1 MTHDRSG
8 DASPRRAAPGT
19 SLASPAPPRSA
30 EALAQLRAA
39 LGVADASAFAA
50 LGSEVRSQVLATGS
64 VLFREGDP
72 SDAMY
77 LVVRGE
83 LEVTV
88 ENPEHGSMV
97 VGRIGP
103 GEPVGEMQILSGGR
117 RTATVVATAESELAR
132 IERAAIALLASRDPG
147 AMSHLAD
154 GIRRRVRRNQLAA
167 ILPSLLGS
175 VDEAMLR
182 DVEAAVTWMTL
193 SRGTVLFE
201 EGDPGDR
208 AYILVSGRLQ
218 ASVRDAAGRDR
229 VVGEIARGEVVGEM
243 ALFTGEPRSA
253 RVRALRDSELVS
265 LDRPAFERL
274 IAGRPQTLLGL
285 TRLVVQRLRRAQGSA
300 PAESAAKTFAVV
312 AADPGVPLAD
322 FTRRLA
328 AALGE
333 VGSTLHLAAADLD
346 RHLGTPGLAQVA
358 PDDPHAPRI
367 ASWIDEQETRYRCV
381 VLEAD
386 STASAWSAR
395 CVRQADRLL
404 VVGRAGD
411 DPTPGETERQLCA
424 VDATTAAVPTS
435 LVLLHPPETRLPA
448 DTRRWL
454 EGRSLL
460 RHHHVRVDDQES
472 VARVARFMAGR
483 AVGIALS
490 GGGARGFAHIGV
502 LDAIREAGIPID
514 AIGGTSMGA
523 VIAAECALGWD
534 APTMARQNQA
544 IFGRW
549 RRDLTLPLLSILGG
563 HRSSARLRESIGD
576 VQIEDLWLPYFC
588 VSSNLSRA
596 QMMIHRA
603 GRLWLGLRASTSLP
617 GILPPVAHEGDLL
630 VDGALLRNL
639 PADVMREAIG
649 GGTIIAVDVSAETDM
664 QHEHPYQ
671 DSISGWRIL
680 WSRLNPFTQALPV
693 ANIAAVLQRSAELAS
708 VVMQRE
714 ALLRGIDLY
723 LRIPVQRFGM
733 LDFHQASDIIAAGHR
748 AAREKLAEWQTTT
761 ADLVPEQRT

>member
-1 MTHDRSG
+1 M
-8 DASPRRAAPGT
+8 
-19 SLASPAPPRSA
+19 
-30 EALAQLRAA
+30 AQLGTA
-39 LGVADASAFAA
+39 LGVVDGGSLAA
-50 LGSEVRSQVLATGS
+50 LEAAVTTQVLASGS
-64 VLFREGDP
+64 TLFREGDA

-77 LVVRGE
+77 LVLRGE
-83 LEVTV
+83 LEAAVDT
-88 ENPEHGSMV
+88 PEHGTIV

-103 GEPVGEMQILSGGR
+103 GEPVGEMQIISGGR
-117 RTATVVATAESELAR
+117 RTATVVATSETELAR
-132 IERAAIALLASRDPG
+132 IERAAIERLAHHDPA

-193 SRGTVLFE
+193 SRGTILFE

-243 ALFTGEPRSA
+243 AIFTGEPRSA

-265 LDRPAFERL
+265 LDRPAFEQL

-346 RHLGTPGLAQVA
+346 RLLGTPGLAQVA

-367 ASWIDEQETRYRCV
+367 ASWIDEQETRYRFV

-386 STASAWSAR
+386 ATASAWSAR

-424 VDATTAAVPTS
+424 ADATTAAVPTS

-448 DTRRWL
+448 GTRRWL

-472 VARVARFMAGR
+472 LARVARFMACR

-490 GGGARGFAHIGV
+490 GGGARGLAHVGV
-502 LDAIREAGIPID
+502 LDAVLEAGIPID

-534 APTMARQNQA
+534 SPTMARQNQA

-596 QMMIHRA
+596 QMMVHRA
-603 GRLWLGLRASTSLP
+603 GPLWLGLRASISLP

-693 ANIAAVLQRSAELAS
+693 PNIAAVLQRSAELAS

-723 LRIPVQRFGM
+723 IRVPLKQFGM
-733 LDFHQASDIIAAGHR
+733 LDFHQASDIIAAGHGV
-748 AAREKLAEWQTTT
+748 AREKLAEWRPAA
-761 ADLVPEQRT
+761 ADRVPEGRT